1 MNEQA
6 KEEKEILR
14 GKKVLL
20 TFNNPIKWG
29 YLTYEPDDMKKV
41 YFEPASERFASII
54 YMSCTKEKGLKE
66 ETEHD
71 HLFILAQQA
80 LWRTSLQKLFPHADI
95 RFCDAEPKYI
105 DDYIKKTGKQE
116 GTEKEETRIDGYQ
129 FQWGEIPVKKQG
141 KRTDLD
147 KLKQMILDGKSNA
160 EIYETDSNYIK
171 YCGSIDRVRNDLLSD
186 KYKKT
191 WRNLKVCYVFGK
203 SGAGKTRYVM
213 EKYGYENVYRITDYD
228 HPWDNYKNEKVVI
241 FEEFRSSLKI
251 QDMLNYLDGYPLS
264 LPSRYAN
271 RQACFTIV
279 YIITNIGLEE
289 QFVSV
294 QENHPETYQAFLR
307 RIHKIKEYKKSEII
321 EYFQDKDENDE
332 YNYFDENNQK
342 YMEKI
347 NDKKENKT
355 YKKL

>member
-1 MNEQA
+1 
-6 KEEKEILR
+6 
-14 GKKVLL
+14 
-20 TFNNPIKWG
+20 
-29 YLTYEPDDMKKV
+29 MKKV
-41 YFEPASERFASII
+41 YFDTATSVWNKII
-54 YMSCTKEKGLKE
+54 YMSCTKEKGKQE

-71 HLFILAQQA
+71 HLFILFENYV
-80 LWRTSLQKLFPHADI
+80 WRTKIQKVFPHCHI
-95 RFCDAEPKYI
+95 QFCDAEPQYI
-105 DDYIKKTGKQE
+105 DDYVEKKGKQE
-116 GTEKEETRIDGYQ
+116 GTEKEETKIEGYQ
-129 FQWGEIPVKKQG
+129 FSYGDLPKKKKREGQG

-160 EIYETDSNYIK
+160 EIYEADSNYIK
-171 YCGSIDRVRNDLLSD
+171 YCGSIDRVRNDLLTD

-191 WRNLKVCYVFGK
+191 WRNVETTYIHGK

-228 HPWDNYKNEKVVI
+228 HPWDGYNNQKIVV

-251 QDMLNYLDGYPLS
+251 QDMLNYQDGYPLS
-264 LPSRYAN
+264 LPSRYSN
-271 RQACFTIV
+271 RVACFEKV
-279 YIITNIGLEE
+279 YIITNISLNE

-307 RIHKIKEYKKSEII
+307 RIHKIKEYTGNEII
-321 EYFQDKDENDE
+321 EYFQGQ
-332 YNYFDENNQK
+332 DENNEYNVFTEEHQK

-347 NDKKENKT
+347 KDKKENKT

>member
-1 MNEQA
+1 M
-6 KEEKEILR
+6 
-14 GKKVLL
+14 KKVL
-20 TFNNPIKWG
+20 
-29 YLTYEPDDMKKV
+29 
-41 YFEPASERFASII
+41 FEPASERFSSIL
-54 YMSCTKEKGLKE
+54 YMSCTKEIGKE
-66 ETEHD
+66 GTVHF
-71 HLFILAQQA
+71 HLFILAQQS

-105 DDYIKKTGKQE
+105 DEYIKKEGKQK
-116 GTEKEETRIDGYQ
+116 GTEKEETRVDGFQ

-147 KLKQMILDGKSNA
+147 KLKKMILDGKSNA
-160 EIYETDSNYIK
+160 EIYDEDSYYIK
-171 YCGSIDRVRNDLLSD
+171 YCGSLDRVRNDLLTD

-191 WRNLKVCYVFGK
+191 WRDLEVHYIFGK

-228 HPWDNYKNEKVVI
+228 HPWDGYNNQKIVV

-264 LPSRYAN
+264 LPSRYSN
-271 RQACFTIV
+271 RVACFDKV
-279 YIITNIGLEE
+279 YIITNIGIEE
-289 QFVSV
+289 QFASV

-307 RIHKIKEYKKSEII
+307 RIHDIREYTKDGII
-321 EYFQDKDENDE
+321 EYKQGKDENDE
-332 YNYFDENNQK
+332 YNYFTEEHQK

-347 NDKKENKT
+347 TDKKENKT